1 MISLEEIG
9 TRARGAEPVLR
20 IMGTETKNRVLK
32 KAAENLVA
40 DADAIIAANALDM
53 EHGREKGMSKGLLDR
68 LFLDQSRIEAMAEG
82 LCQVSELDDP
92 IGEVLGMKK
101 RPNGLLIGQKRVPL
115 GVVGIIYEA
124 RPNVTADAFALC
136 FKTGNVVILKGGSDA
151 IHSNMAIV
159 ASLRKT
165 LKEEQV
171 PEDALL
177 LIEDT
182 SRETTAQFMKMNRYV
197 DVLIPRGGAGLIR
210 TVVENSTIPV
220 IET

>member
-124 RPNVTADAFALC
+124 RPNVTADAFGLC
-136 FKTGNVVILKGGSDA
+136 FKTFSPSKRRILD
-151 IHSNMAIV
+151 
-159 ASLRKT
+159 
-165 LKEEQV
+165 
-171 PEDALL
+171 
-177 LIEDT
+177 
-182 SRETTAQFMKMNRYV
+182 
-197 DVLIPRGGAGLIR
+197 
-210 TVVENSTIPV
+210 
-220 IET
+220 